1 MKKAVFTITISIFVL
16 LGCQT
21 VVNKMAFH
29 PDTKNVIPT
38 NKLPENVKEIFIK
51 TEDKIEIQT
60 YFIPNKSSNKI
71 VIYYHGN
78 AGNIGHRLSDLMQIS
93 RFGVNVLGVG
103 YRGYGKSQGSPTEEG
118 IYIDGKSALKYATN
132 ELGFTL
138 EQVYIFGRSIGTT
151 VAINTAQRKNI
162 AGLILVTPLT
172 SGKDHAKASGLGLV
186 SFLAG
191 NSFNNIEKIPEI
203 ICPALIIHGNKD
215 RVIPFEMGVKIYED
229 IKTEKKFV
237 KIEGAGHNDI
247 SGTYKSIYW
256 NSILEFIQK

>member
-1 MKKAVFTITISIFVL
+1 MKKAFFTIAISIFVF

-21 VVNKMAFH
+21 VVNRMAFH
-29 PDTKNVIPT
+29 PDTRNVIPT
-38 NKLPENVKEIFIK
+38 SKLPENVKEVFVK
-51 TEDKIEIQT
+51 TEDNIEIQT
-60 YFIPNKSSNKI
+60 YFIPNQSSNKI
-71 VIYYHGN
+71 LIYFHGN
-78 AGNIGHRLSDLMQIS
+78 AGNIGHRLPDLMQIS
-93 RFGVNVLGVG
+93 QFGVNVLGVG
-103 YRGYGKSQGSPTEEG
+103 YRGYGRSQGSPSEKG

-138 EQVYIFGRSIGTT
+138 EQVYILGRSIGTT

-172 SGKDHAKASGLGLV
+172 NGKGFAKASGLGFV

-203 ICPALIIHGNKD
+203 ICPVLIIHGNKD
-215 RVIPFEMGVKIYED
+215 RVLPFEMGVKIYGE

-237 KIEGAGHNDI
+237 KIEGAGHNDL
-247 SGTYKSIYW
+247 SFKYKSIYW
-256 NSILEFIQK
+256 DSILEFIRK